1 MKVYNLLL
9 KLIEKKYYEKEV
21 IINKINFFFAMS
33 QISEEEYSTLMLK
46 VEEVYFVEE
55 VQATEETTENAE
67 NVETV
72 NNSVESVVE

>member
-46 VEEVYFVEE
+46 IEEVYFVEVVE
-55 VQATEETTENAE
+55 NVDNTEET
-67 NVETV
+67 
-72 NNSVESVVE
+72 SESVVE

>member
-1 MKVYNLLL
+1 MKVFDLLL

-46 VEEVYFVEE
+46 IEEVYFVE
-55 VQATEETTENAE
+55 VTEETETVE
-67 NVETV
+67 NVDNTEET
-72 NNSVESVVE
+72 SESVVE

>member
-9 KLIEKKYYEKEV
+9 KLIEKTYYEKEV

-46 VEEVYFVEE
+46 VEEVYFVE
-55 VQATEETTENAE
+55 VTENTETVE
-67 NVETV
+67 NVDNTEKIA
-72 NNSVESVVE
+72 EEAE

>member
-1 MKVYNLLL
+1 MKVFDLLL

-46 VEEVYFVEE
+46 IEEVYFVEVTE
-55 VQATEETTENAE
+55 NTEDVENVDNTEETP
-67 NVETV
+67 
-72 NNSVESVVE
+72 ESVVE

>member
-33 QISEEEYSTLMLK
+33 QISEEEYSTLALK
-46 VEEVYFVEE
+46 IEEVYFVEVVE
-55 VQATEETTENAE
+55 NVDNTEEIAE
-67 NVETV
+67 EA
-72 NNSVESVVE
+72 E

>member
-1 MKVYNLLL
+1 MKVYDLLL

-46 VEEVYFVEE
+46 IEEVYFVEVTE
-55 VQATEETTENAE
+55 NTEDVENVDNTEEITEEAE
-67 NVETV
+67 
-72 NNSVESVVE
+72 